1 MPHDMKPQIN
11 SNLNNKGPKQKNDD
25 GNWIFMVLTTMTPGS
40 IVKGPLLR
48 RGSIKRDLIRKKSW
62 NIQHF
67 KTPSKMSNSLKIDN
81 WKFELNLEENWKWG
95 INRETFLISD
105 RISRFLN
112 WNTIWLGDLVIR
124 DHMQDH
130 LSKLRKRR
138 GD

>member
-1 MPHDMKPQIN
+1 MLH
-11 SNLNNKGPKQKNDD
+11 S
-25 GNWIFMVLTTMTPGS
+25 V
-40 IVKGPLLR
+40 
-48 RGSIKRDLIRKKSW
+48 
-62 NIQHF
+62 
-67 KTPSKMSNSLKIDN
+67 SNSLKNDN